1 MEIGH
6 FYYIKDQYFLDFPDS
21 SLMQNKDAD
30 ANGLHG
36 RPCYLCF
43 TDEENDIFWF
53 IPISSRVEKY
63 KKIYDKKVEKYKH
76 CDTIQFANVLGKE
89 RAFLIQNMCP
99 VTLEYIDY
107 EYKSSDGS
115 PVEIQKNKAF
125 KIIRKAKRVLQIAKN
140 DNSKIVFSDIIKIE
154 EALKN
159 RVLVTCE

>member
-21 SLMQNKDAD
+21 SLMQSKDAD
-30 ANGLHG
+30 ANGLHS

-43 TDEENDIFWF
+43 ADEENDIFWF

-63 KKIYDKKVEKYKH
+63 KKIYGNKVEKYKH
-76 CDTIQFANVLGKE
+76 CDTIQFAKVLGKE

-115 PVEIQKNKAF
+115 PVGIQKNKAL

-154 EALKN
+154 ETLKN